1 MVKENDQKYKDS
13 GVTRVDKSLI
23 FLMFFIMM
31 IHVPTI
37 PTGTKK
43 KLCCQ
48 LYVFGNA
55 IMMIKNDKI

>member
-1 MVKENDQKYKDS
+1 MVKANDQKYKDS
-13 GVTRVDKSLI
+13 GVTRVNKILI
-23 FLMFFIMM
+23 FFMFNYDDTCANQF
-31 IHVPTI
+31 

>member
-1 MVKENDQKYKDS
+1 
-13 GVTRVDKSLI
+13 
-23 FLMFFIMM
+23 MM

-55 IMMIKNDKI
+55 IMMIKNDKIWKKNNCVTLIYVSKLRKLSP